1 MKSNAFILRIF
12 VFFFFLSTS
21 FSFTQNAKK
30 ADSLLVLLRG
40 TDLSKERQSE
50 LYNQIAFFHENLDTS
65 LLLAKKSLKIAKE
78 IESTELQAAAL
89 EEISHVQRGL
99 GNNNLSIEA
108 TLKALRIY
116 EKLGRTEQ
124 QAATYNQ
131 LAINHMQDENYSLGI
146 SFLKKALDIYAT
158 SDKVGNQLATVLNLG
173 EMYRLEGHLD
183 SATVCFKKVLSH
195 EKTDIP
201 KSLIAYSQGNLGM
214 VFNTKD
220 SLQLAERY
228 LLDAISIVKELGDSY
243 ATSVYMAELGNVY
256 QKQGDSNASE
266 SQLLA
271 ALTIAKKEGLKD
283 QIRDF
288 SRKLTQLY
296 EAIGKYDQA
305 LHYQKMFQVYQDSLV
320 NKANIQGIERIKA
333 SYEIDKR
340 ESEIGLLNTI
350 NTNQRYLLL
359 ALGGGVFVT
368 LIFLY
373 LLFRGNKKIQ
383 KANSDLSRQKEIIS
397 YREQE
402 KALLLKELNHRVKNN
417 LQMIASLLSLQ
428 GYELTGHPAKEAILA
443 GKDRVEALALVHR
456 KLYQEG
462 IDTRIALREYVEEL
476 IWGLFHGYQ
485 VKFEPELA
493 IEDTTISVDTAIPLA
508 LIINELVVNAIK
520 YAFVDSTHPRLTI
533 KIEELGSILQLEVI
547 DNGKGFLLNTEIKEH
562 SFGLKLITSL
572 INQLE
577 GSLKK
582 KDVEGTHWLIELK
595 NEVNTTEW
603 TSNETQK
610 NEVFQASRIST
621 NKKRTSTQNI

>member
-1 MKSNAFILRIF
+1 MKSNAFILRIS

-30 ADSLLVLLRG
+30 ADSILVLLRG

-78 IESTELQAAAL
+78 IGSQKLQAAAL

-108 TLKALRIY
+108 TLKALRMY
-116 EKLGRTEQ
+116 ETLEMTEQ

-131 LAINHMQDENYSLGI
+131 LAINYMQDKNYPMGI
-146 SFLKKALDIYAT
+146 SFLKKALGIYSK
-158 SDKVGNQLATVLNLG
+158 SDKIGNQLATILNLG

-183 SATVCFKKVLSH
+183 SATVCFKKILSF
-195 EKTDIP
+195 KQKNIS
-201 KSLIAYSQGNLGM
+201 KSLIAYSQGNMGM

-228 LLDAISIVKELGDSY
+228 LLDAISIVEELGDPY
-243 ATSVYMAELGNVY
+243 ATSVYIAELGNVY

-288 SRKLTQLY
+288 SKNLTQLY

-340 ESEIGLLNTI
+340 ESEIGLLHTI

-383 KANSDLSRQKEIIS
+383 KANSDLSRQKVIITH
-397 YREQE
+397 REQE

-428 GYELTGHPAKEAILA
+428 SYELNGHPAKEAILA

-462 IDTRIALREYVEEL
+462 VTTRIAIREYVEEL
-476 IWGLFHGYQ
+476 VWGLFHGYRM
-485 VKFEPELA
+485 KFEPELI
-493 IEDTTISVDTAIPLA
+493 IERTTISVDTAIPLA
-508 LIINELVVNAIK
+508 LIINELVINSIK
-520 YAFVDSTHPRLTI
+520 YAFVDTAHPKLTI
-533 KIEELGSILQLEVI
+533 KIKELDSILRLEVI
-547 DNGKGFLLNTEIKEH
+547 DNGKGFSLDKGTKKH

-572 INQLE
+572 VSQLD

-582 KDVEGTHWLIELK
+582 KDAKGTYWQIELK
-595 NEVNTTEW
+595 HKVHHTNLTSIKDQNDMVLQKSNTLY
-603 TSNETQK
+603 S
-610 NEVFQASRIST
+610 
-621 NKKRTSTQNI
+621 